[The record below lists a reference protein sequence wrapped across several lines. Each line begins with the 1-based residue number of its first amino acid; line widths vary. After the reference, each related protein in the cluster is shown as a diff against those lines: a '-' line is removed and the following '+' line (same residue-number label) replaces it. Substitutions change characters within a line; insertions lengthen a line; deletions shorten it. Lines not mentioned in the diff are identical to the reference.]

1 MSPQESQT
9 AGVRFAIP
17 RLACDSHMHVFGAPA
32 RYPGAT
38 VRSYTPQEASL
49 ASWRKVARAIGL
61 ERVVVVQPSAYGTDN
76 RCLVDALREIGP
88 LGRGIAQIDA
98 STSDTALRSL
108 HAAGVRGVRLNP
120 KSAQVRDA
128 EALRSLL
135 KDTALRIGR
144 FGWHIEIYAEL
155 AVVGELADT
164 IRDAPVPVVL
174 DHMGGARVGD
184 TTATLRPLLDLLAN
198 GQCWLKL
205 SGADRASRQEMG
217 FEDAI
222 PIAKALVKANPE
234 QVVWG
239 TDWPHT
245 AAHGGTPRTD
255 APPIAFRSVDYGA
268 LLSCLAEA
276 AADEQTFARIL
287 AVNPARL
294 YGF

>member
-1 MSPQESQT
+1 MPK
-9 AGVRFAIP
+9 
-17 RLACDSHMHVFGAPA
+17 APEC
-32 RYPGAT
+32 AT
-38 VRSYTPQEASL
+38 
-49 ASWRKVARAIGL
+49 
-61 ERVVVVQPSAYGTDN
+61 
-76 RCLVDALREIGP
+76 
-88 LGRGIAQIDA
+88 
-98 STSDTALRSL
+98 
-108 HAAGVRGVRLNP
+108 P
-120 KSAQVRDA
+120 KP
-128 EALRSLL
+128 LRSLL
-135 KDTALRIGR
+135 KDMALQLAG

-155 AVVGELADT
+155 ALVGELVAT

-184 TTATLRPLLDLLAN
+184 TTDTLRPLLDLLAN

-205 SGADRASRQEMG
+205 SGADRVSRQEMG

-222 PIAKALVKANPE
+222 PIAKALVKANPD

-255 APPIAFRSVDYGA
+255 APPIAFRSVDHSA

-276 AADEQTFARIL
+276 AADEPTFGRIL
-287 AVNPARL
+287 VANPARL